1 MFIDT
6 CESKSEEPRL
16 FRRDVGLSR
25 DKTRSFRFNRTSVL
39 APWKRETLSRNWSR
53 WLTSGTAERSRSAAL
68 KPAGSSSCEET
79 APRKSLPAWRTAW
92 WLWAP
97 WWATGRKTSSL
108 SGALRTV
115 IANVAGEVDL
125 KKKNATLSHTIYSI
139 LTMLVLILAFGRAC
153 IILFLFHYP
162 LLVECV
168 WDHQL
173 DEIMQHVISHLALVE
188 HFSFAADKP
197 QHTADSSTGSRVRG
211 WGSGVQGSHSD
222 F

>member
-16 FRRDVGLSR
+16 FRQDVGLSR

-92 WLWAP
+92 WPWAP

-125 KKKNATLSHTIYSI
+125 KKKKCNTISYDLLNIDNACFNFSLWQSVYNTVFISLSSACGMHLRPS
-139 LTMLVLILAFGRAC
+139 VGRNNAAC
-153 IILFLFHYP
+153 NQP
-162 LLVECV
+162 
-168 WDHQL
+168 
-173 DEIMQHVISHLALVE
+173 
-188 HFSFAADKP
+188 P
-197 QHTADSSTGSRVRG
+197 GSRG
-211 WGSGVQGSHSD
+211 TFQLCCWQASAHSR
-222 F
+222 